1 MRQLLNSLIGSPLF
15 TAANAFAGVY
25 AMMVWGFLAIVRV
38 RTRQWFFAII
48 DFQLMICAGVVG
60 MAYTMAAFDL
70 PDARIW
76 LSALRVVVTPLI
88 VFPSLLILTHYR
100 QLRRVVGSAKE
111 AVEGFAESR
120 EGEAGR

>member
-1 MRQLLNSLIGSPLF
+1 M
-15 TAANAFAGVY
+15 V
-25 AMMVWGFLAIVRV
+25 VWGFLAIVRV

-60 MAYTMAAFDL
+60 VAYTMAAFDL

-76 LSALRVVVTPLI
+76 LSALRLVVTPLL

-111 AVEGFAESR
+111 AVEGFVESR
-120 EGEAGR
+120 EDEAGR